1 MITGPEPR
9 RSICRAS
16 SGPVMPMPIVKAP
29 VTTPA
34 LPNEPVSP
42 WMKRISPTAPMPIG
56 MRAEQGGEEQRLDP
70 GRGEDAA
77 VGGEALGRLLKG
89 RCGHPTSV
97 A

>member
-34 LPNEPVSP
+34 LPNDPVSP

-56 MRAEQGGEEQRLDP
+56 IRASRAAKSSGLT
-70 GRGEDAA
+70 RGAA
-77 VGGEALGRLLKG
+77 KTR
-89 RCGHPTSV
+89 R
-97 A
+97 